1 MNDKTVE
8 ARNDLWKAIVANF
21 TNQASC
27 HKIDSMKMKFRM
39 VKISEVDREDHRFR
53 FSLKRVDERIL
64 TGIKEAGIL
73 QPLLVILREGRLI
86 MVDGWSRLEA
96 AQSCCVEELPVF
108 ELDSRMGDLRA
119 FQLAFFINYSQHR
132 FSLAEKA
139 LAARRFLEFKM
150 PAEEI
155 IERILPLLE
164 LPPLK
169 KTLELLLEI
178 SSLDGKSIEMI
189 HRKDWKPVTADLWLR
204 FLPEERNWMLRL
216 MERLT
221 HNQQHEL
228 IETFYSVKKLTGVGP
243 EVIVREKGLDGI
255 TDSLRK
261 GESAAFDRLLA
272 ELRKITSPLR
282 SRLNEELSEKIKE
295 LRLPLKVQVDY
306 DRTLEK
312 PGVKISFE
320 ARSARQL
327 GEIIKSLSENFSQN
341 DWDSIFQLLN
351 YRGD

>member
-1 MNDKTVE
+1 
-8 ARNDLWKAIVANF
+8 
-21 TNQASC
+21 
-27 HKIDSMKMKFRM
+27 MKFKT
-39 VKISEVDREDHRFR
+39 VKISEIDRQDHRFR
-53 FSLKRVDERIL
+53 FNLKPVDERIL
-64 TGIKEAGIL
+64 TGVKEAGVV

-86 MVDGWSRLEA
+86 LVDGWRRLEA
-96 AQSCCVEELPVF
+96 ALSCHMEELPVF
-108 ELDSRMGDLRA
+108 ELESRMGDLGA
-119 FQLAFFINYSQHR
+119 FQLAFFINYTQHR

-139 LAARRFLEFKM
+139 LAARRFLEFNL

-169 KTLELLLEI
+169 KTLEILLEI

-189 HRKDWKPVTADLWLR
+189 HRKDWKQATAELWLR

-216 MERLT
+216 IERLT

-228 IETFYSVKKLTGVGP
+228 VETFYSVKKLTGVGP
-243 EVIVREKGLDGI
+243 EIIVREKGLDRI
-255 TDSLRK
+255 TGSLRK

-282 SRLNEELSEKIKE
+282 SRLSEEISEKIKE
-295 LRLPLKVQVDY
+295 LKLPLKVQVDY
-306 DRTLEK
+306 DPTLEK
-312 PGVKISFE
+312 PGLKISFE
-320 ARSARQL
+320 ARSAGQL
-327 GEIIKSLSENFSQN
+327 EEIIKSLSENFSLN
-341 DWDSIFQLLN
+341 NWDSIFQLLN